1 MLIAGELGETFQRLL
16 QEFPSP
22 PVSMP
27 ADLLRMDLSHEEY
40 ALAFVAEKFADRAL
54 KPCYAMN
61 DFVLFR
67 IANLWPSG
75 LPDWMLTRETMFEAD
90 YSLTA
95 EQAADLVSFWQEGL
109 TDGYV
114 PADYYLRLT
123 IAWYADMKREFH
135 PILVDALTRMLF
147 APKNTQRGRK
157 RSTGIDRDLVIRNLV
172 DGLLLRGLPK
182 FGGPKSAV
190 EVAADALAPFLGG
203 SMTPDAIRKAIERSR
218 RTPREQR
225 LWEAL
230 KGHLS
235 EE

>member
-1 MLIAGELGETFQRLL
+1 MLIAGELGETL
-16 QEFPSP
+16 QQILKVLPEA

-27 ADLLRMDLSHEEY
+27 PDLLRMDLSHEEY
-40 ALAFVAEKFADRAL
+40 SKVFVEEKFSERSL
-54 KPCYAMN
+54 KPSYAMN

-67 IANLWPSG
+67 IAYTWPLG
-75 LPDWMLTRETMFEAD
+75 LPDWMLTRETMFQAD

-95 EQAADLVSFWQEGL
+95 DQATDLVSFWREGL

-123 IAWYADMKREFH
+123 LAWYADMKKDFH
-135 PILVDALTRMLF
+135 PILVDALTKMLF
-147 APKNTQRGRK
+147 SPKKDLRGRK

-190 EVAADALAPFLGG
+190 EVAADALAPVLGG
-203 SMTPDAIRKAIERSR
+203 SMTPDAIRKVIERTP

-225 LWEAL
+225 LWDAL
-230 KGHLS
+230 KVHLLDK
-235 EE
+235 